1 MLKYVSTT
9 TPGYLQFSGG
19 IIPAA
24 LYVKNTAVQIRVLRE
39 FSANFRVF
47 DILRA
52 KKSPRHHAG
61 A

>member
-9 TPGYLQFSGG
+9 APGYLRFSNGA
-19 IIPAA
+19 ISAA
-24 LYVKNTAVQIRVLRE
+24 SYVKNKAVQTRVLRE
-39 FSANFRVF
+39 FSANFMVF
-47 DILRA
+47 DFFRA